1 MRILFIAPQ
10 PYYEERGTLI
20 AVDLLLRALAERG
33 DEVDLLTYHLGED
46 RRMPGIEVFRI
57 APRPAPSEVR
67 PGPSLPKLWCDV
79 FLSVK
84 ALRMGRSGRYDL
96 VYAVEEGAFI
106 ALAMKWLYGLPFVF
120 DMDSSMADQIIERYP
135 AATPVA
141 GALHWLES
149 QPMRRAAAVIPMC
162 DAIADRV
169 RPRAAGFV
177 ETLKDVSLVDPRD
190 GEHGNEDLRRDLH
203 LHGPVAMYIGNLQP
217 YQGIDLL
224 LEAFTLTLRKAPDA
238 ALVIIGGSDTDLAAY
253 RRKVRQMELGER
265 VHLLGP
271 RPVSQLGYFMRQ
283 ADVLVSP
290 RTRGINTPMKVYSYL
305 DSGVPVVAT
314 NLPTHTQ
321 VMTDEVA
328 KLAEPDAE
336 SFSAAMSALFGDP
349 EERRRLA
356 ANAKELVRREHSEE
370 AFRRQVH
377 RIFDRLQQNL
387 GIAAAQ

>member
-20 AVDLLLRALAERG
+20 AVHLLLRALAERG

-46 RRMPGIEVFRI
+46 RRIPGVEVFRI
-57 APRPAPSEVR
+57 APRPAPSQVR
-67 PGPSLPKLWCDV
+67 PGLSLPKLWCDV
-79 FLSVK
+79 FLSFR
-84 ALRMGRSGRYDL
+84 ALRMGRSRSYDL

-135 AATPVA
+135 AASPLA
-141 GALHWLES
+141 RMLNWLEY
-149 QPMRRAAAVIPMC
+149 QPVRRAAAVVPMC
-162 DAIADRV
+162 EAIAERV

-177 ETLKDVSLVDPRD
+177 ETLKDVSLVDPQEDAD
-190 GEHGNEDLRRDLH
+190 GGEDLRRELH

-224 LEAFTLTLRKAPDA
+224 LEAFALALRNTPDA
-238 ALVIIGGSDTDLAAY
+238 TLVIIGGSDTDISAY
-253 RRKVRQMELGER
+253 GQKIRRMDLGER
-265 VHLLGP
+265 VHLVGP
-271 RPVSQLGYFMRQ
+271 RPVSQLGYFMSQ

-305 DSGVPVVAT
+305 DSGIPVVAT

-321 VMTDEVA
+321 VMTDEVS

-336 SFSAAMSALFGDP
+336 SFAAAMSALFQDP

-370 AFRRQVH
+370 ALRRQVH